1 MSTTTIGEA
10 STGAAPDPEGRVRG
24 RRGRTRAAR
33 SGPAITLTGR
43 GGVVMLA
50 AAGLLGALLSRWLE
64 WPSLAGGFFAAGCV
78 LAALATRPA
87 DLLTLA
93 VSPPAVFL
101 AVTLV
106 AEILTSFGEP
116 SPLRGTALGVL
127 SSLAATAPWLFGG
140 TLLLLAITVPRG
152 LPANIRD
159 LRGRLAG
166 SRLFETEENENPV
179 RWEEPP
185 ARPRARH
192 RAPREAPREEPRQGE
207 DTA

>member
-1 MSTTTIGEA
+1 MRGH
-10 STGAAPDPEGRVRG
+10 RG
-24 RRGRTRAAR
+24 RAAAR

-43 GGVVMLA
+43 GGVVVLFA
-50 AAGLLGALLSRWLE
+50 VGLLGALPARWFDAPL
-64 WPSLAGGFFAAGCV
+64 LAGAGFAIGCV

-101 AVTLV
+101 VITLIAETVT
-106 AEILTSFGEP
+106 AIGEP
-116 SPLRGTALGVL
+116 SMLRGAALGVL
-127 SSLAATAPWLFGG
+127 ASLASTAPWLFGG
-140 TLLLLAITVPRG
+140 TVLVLAITVPRG
-152 LPANIRD
+152 LPANIRE

-185 ARPRARH
+185 ATPRSH
-192 RAPREAPREEPRQGE
+192 RAVKAQPERSE
-207 DTA
+207 DPS